1 MKSVVPDAG
10 TTLAA
15 AASRP
20 KKPPSTRRWS
30 FRLLRDPLPL
40 IGLVLLLTY
49 AVLAASAPLLG
60 LPDPLE
66 NNLARMMQP
75 PSWEAP
81 FGTDH
86 LGRSLLSRVIYGARL
101 SLSLASLAL
110 VVLLLVGVTVGAVA
124 GYYGGQLDAILM
136 RLVDVLLA
144 FPGLVLVLAIAGM
157 LGPSLLNILLAMV
170 AVEWVKYARV
180 VRGQVLSVRGLEFVE
195 AARATGVPARRIIWR
210 HVLPNVIS
218 PVVIMATLDLGAIIL
233 GVSALSFLGL
243 GAQAPTPEWGRM
255 LSDATPYMQFAPH
268 LMIVPGLA
276 IFIVVLACNLLG
288 DGLRDALD
296 PKGVTRKM

>member
-1 MKSVVPDAG
+1 VKSVAQGPEVPL
-10 TTLAA
+10 TTAPRQVNA
-15 AASRP
+15 PRR
-20 KKPPSTRRWS
+20 TRNGL
-30 FRLLRDPLPL
+30 RLLQDPLTL
-40 IGLVLLLTY
+40 IGLAILITY
-49 AVLAASAPLLG
+49 VTLAVAAPLLG
-60 LPDPLE
+60 LPDPRE
-66 NNLARMMQP
+66 NSLGQMMQP

-86 LGRSLLSRVIYGARL
+86 LGRSLLARVVYGARI
-101 SLSLASLAL
+101 SLSIAGLAL
-110 VVLLLVGVTVGAVA
+110 LVLLLIGVTVGAIA
-124 GYYGGQLDAILM
+124 GYYGGWLDVLLM

-157 LGPSLLNILLAMV
+157 LGPSLLNILIAMV

-180 VRGQVLSVRGLEFVE
+180 VRGQVLSVREMEFVE
-195 AARATGVPARRIIWR
+195 GARATGVPGLRIIWR
-210 HVLPNVIS
+210 HILPNVIS
-218 PVVIMATLDLGAIIL
+218 PVIIMATLDLGAIIL

-276 IFIVVLACNLLG
+276 IFTVVLACNLLG

-296 PKGVTRKM
+296 PKGVTRKL

>member
-1 MKSVVPDAG
+1 MKSVAQDPGVPITTAPRSVDA
-10 TTLAA
+10 
-15 AASRP
+15 P
-20 KKPPSTRRWS
+20 RRS
-30 FRLLRDPLPL
+30 HSGLRLLRDPLTL
-40 IGLVLLLTY
+40 IGLAILITY
-49 AVLAASAPLLG
+49 AALAIAAPLIV
-60 LPDPLE
+60 PQAALE
-66 NNLARMMQP
+66 NNLGLMMQP

-86 LGRSLLSRVIYGARL
+86 LGRSLLARVVYGARI
-101 SLSLASLAL
+101 SLSVASLAL
-110 VVLLLVGVTVGAVA
+110 IVLLAIGVTVGAVA
-124 GYYGGQLDAILM
+124 GYYGGWLDALLM

-180 VRGQVLSVRGLEFVE
+180 VRGQVLSVRETEFVE
-195 AARATGVPARRIIWR
+195 AARATGVPGPRIIWR
-210 HVLPNVIS
+210 HILPNVIS
-218 PVVIMATLDLGAIIL
+218 PVIILATLDLGAIIL

-276 IFIVVLACNLLG
+276 IFTVVLACNLLG

-296 PKGVTRKM
+296 PKGVTRKL